1 MAKKKNTGAAEP
13 ETMTEASAA
22 AEAMTQPAALT
33 GSGVASTETT
43 TTAAPSRVKVRF
55 VKRCEVSA
63 LRVTCAPGATM
74 TLTAE
79 LANKLETAG
88 FARIV
93 GI

>member
-22 AEAMTQPAALT
+22 AEAMTTTPTTPAK
-33 GSGVASTETT
+33 
-43 TTAAPSRVKVRF
+43 VKVRF

-79 LANKLETAG
+79 LAAKLEAAG

>member
-22 AEAMTQPAALT
+22 AEAMTQHAALT

-43 TTAAPSRVKVRF
+43 TTAAPAKRVRF

-79 LANKLETAG
+79 QAAKLESAG

>member
-1 MAKKKNTGAAEP
+1 MATKKKTAAAAAD
-13 ETMTEASAA
+13 TQTESAA
-22 AEAMTQPAALT
+22 A
-33 GSGVASTETT
+33 
-43 TTAAPSRVKVRF
+43 AAPMTENTTPTAPAKVKVRF

-79 LANKLETAG
+79 LAAKLESAG
-88 FARIV
+88 FARVV

>member
-22 AEAMTQPAALT
+22 AEAMTTTPTAPAK
-33 GSGVASTETT
+33 
-43 TTAAPSRVKVRF
+43 VKVRF

-74 TLTAE
+74 TMTAE
-79 LANKLETAG
+79 LANKLQAAG

-93 GI
+93 GL

>member
-1 MAKKKNTGAAEP
+1 MATKKKTAAAAVDNQTESAAAAAPMPPAAEP
-13 ETMTEASAA
+13 TK
-22 AEAMTQPAALT
+22 
-33 GSGVASTETT
+33 
-43 TTAAPSRVKVRF
+43 VKVRF

-79 LANKLETAG
+79 LAAKLEAAG